1 MKDKFM
7 NGLLTI
13 AGKMQSNKVLS
24 AIKDAFLDNMPVVI
38 LGAFTTLFQFVL
50 CQQGGVTNP
59 KTGELIYYVSLANV
73 PGFGWLTKL
82 TPIFSTAN
90 YGCMNFMA
98 VAICMLVAIHFGENL
113 GHTKDNTLPMV
124 ALASFV
130 TLINTTVSGTATM
143 TGADLIAANS
153 GTAITVAEDATVNIS
168 YSVGSV
174 VSSSYTSATGLF
186 VGMIVGLLSSLIY
199 VKLIQSGKLTLK
211 LPDSVPPNV
220 ARSFSVLFPAVIT
233 ILLISVVGFIFNS
246 FGMDVFQVINKL
258 MAPIEAIVTGLPGY
272 LVCVFLMML
281 LWWFGIHGANVIG
294 SVTTPFMTSMM
305 ASNLALYQAGKAVSA
320 SGVFYT
326 AEAKAAG
333 YSIIAGPFG
342 ATFFSSTGSG
352 ITGGLIIAIMLF
364 SKRDDF
370 KAIAK
375 LAIPCGIFNIN
386 EPIIFGIP
394 MVMNPVLG
402 IPFFLAPMVCV
413 ILAYFVT
420 SIGLCPLMVID
431 APWTTPCGILGF
443 LASSGNIMGAVW
455 QIVIILGAS
464 TLIYTPFVIACNK
477 QAAEA

>member
-7 NGLLTI
+7 NGLLTV

-50 CQQGGVTNP
+50 CQQGGVVNP

-73 PGFGWLTKL
+73 PGFGWLTSL

-124 ALASFV
+124 ALASFI
-130 TLINTTVSGTATM
+130 TLVNTTVTTSV
-143 TGADLIAANS
+143 TGATLVANNPDVAM
-153 GTAITVAEDATVNIS
+153 TIAEDAKVS
-168 YSVGSV
+168 VSVGSV
-174 VSSSYTSATGLF
+174 VSSTYTAATGLF
-186 VGMIVGLLSSLIY
+186 VGMIVGLLTSLLY

-220 ARSFSVLFPAVIT
+220 SRSFSVLFPAVIT
-233 ILLISVVGFIFNS
+233 ILAVSVIGFVATS
-246 FGMDVFQVINKL
+246 FGMDVFQIINKI
-258 MAPIEAIVTGLPGY
+258 MAPVQKIVTGLPGY

-294 SVTTPFMTSMM
+294 SVTTPFMTSQM

-333 YSIIAGPFG
+333 YSIIATPFG
-342 ATFFSSTGSG
+342 STFFSSTGSG

-394 MVMNPVLG
+394 MVMNPLLG
-402 IPFFLAPMVCV
+402 IPFFLAPLACV
-413 ILAYFVT
+413 TVAYLVT
-420 SIGLCPLMVID
+420 SLGLCPLMVID

-455 QIVIILGAS
+455 QIVIILGLS
-464 TLIYTPFVIACNK
+464 TLIYSPFVIACNK
-477 QAAEA
+477 QVAEA